1 MSHLICRF
9 APPSPR
15 GEGVVLLA
23 RLVTPFKLTAPA
35 IVIRRGVNEAENNP
49 ADCFLRAVVPKA
61 RSVRRAARR
70 GNHRTGRRPLQRN
83 GIILSTKPRQQVLSG
98 ARRCVHPRGV
108 PLTLPAPAN
117 AVRRAQAS
125 AGSSF
130 AIRSC
135 IYIQREVANGERKT
149 KIQIKRRNPFAFPR
163 AGFNL
168 KCNLLCD
175 EFAQS
180 RKRNRIFNNLF
191 LFSVLCRIRTSSHTI
206 FSCFTL

>member
-9 APPSPR
+9 APPSPQ

-108 PLTLPAPAN
+108 PLTLIAPAQ
-117 AVRRAQAS
+117 VIRRAGLTKQKTIRRIVFCERSCPKQEAYGVRHD
-125 AGSSF
+125 AGITEPDAAPYNGTVSSF
-130 AIRSC
+130 QPNRASKC
-135 IYIQREVANGERKT
+135 FQA
-149 KIQIKRRNPFAFPR
+149 R
-163 AGFNL
+163 AG
-168 KCNLLCD
+168 
-175 EFAQS
+175 A
-180 RKRNRIFNNLF
+180 
-191 LFSVLCRIRTSSHTI
+191 CRIPVLTPKVYKHTPRG
-206 FSCFTL
+206 